1 MRLASKIFLG
11 FSLVIV
17 VVAAAGVISL
27 RAVGRLVSV
36 NREIAVESVPALRLS
51 TGVRDTMLSLARL
64 QARYVVLTDR
74 RYAELWRESAD
85 RARVDL
91 DRLQGLVHTQGEKA
105 HLAAAT
111 EAFERYRAAVVEEH
125 ARLRLDRH
133 AVVDPVGRG
142 MAEQVEVHL
151 ERLQEATYTR
161 VVRAQTE
168 VARLEQRTW
177 TGVGIALAAALALA
191 LAATAVIAFRITRSV
206 RRLSEATAAVAAG
219 SFREPIPIGGR
230 DELGVL
236 ARAFNAMATRLRQLD
251 EMKEEFF
258 AIFSHELRSPLTSVR
273 EAAHL
278 LADGVPGPLTT
289 KQARLVEIIGRSSD
303 RLLRLVNQILDVSR
317 LRAGLLPIEQ
327 VPVDLERVV
336 VRAAEELRPQAEEA
350 GITLRR
356 ERVGTKFVVTGDE
369 ERLVQVV
376 VNLVA
381 NAVRFTPTGGQ
392 VVLRTVD
399 AGPECELQVE
409 DTGIGIPAAELPH
422 VFETYRQAHVGR
434 GGTGLGLAIV
444 RALVLAH
451 GGRVTVESHEGKG
464 SRFTVL
470 LPRDGTPARE
480 TGAR

>member
-17 VVAAAGVISL
+17 VLAAVGAISL

-36 NREIAVESVPALRLS
+36 NREIAAESLPALRLN
-51 TGVRDTMLSLARL
+51 TGARDTVQRLARL
-64 QARYVVLTDR
+64 EARYVVLGDA
-74 RYAELWRESAD
+74 RYAELWRESAE
-85 RARVDL
+85 RVRDDL
-91 DRLQGLVHTQGEKA
+91 ERLQAFVHTEAEKVQ
-105 HLAAAT
+105 LAEAT
-111 EAFERYRAAVVEEH
+111 GAFARYRAAVAAEH
-125 ARLRLDRH
+125 AQIKAGRRTATTPAGRD
-133 AVVDPVGRG
+133 VV
-142 MAEQVEVHL
+142 EQVVVHL
-151 ERLQEATYTR
+151 DKLQEATHAR
-161 VVRAQTE
+161 VLWAQAE
-168 VARLEQRTW
+168 IARLERRTW
-177 TGVGIALAAALALA
+177 NGIVVALGAALLLS

-206 RRLSEATAAVAAG
+206 RRLSEATTAVAAG

-236 ARAFNAMATRLRQLD
+236 ARAFNAMASRLRQLD
-251 EMKEEFF
+251 KMKEEFF

-278 LADGVPGPLTT
+278 LADGVPGPLTA

-317 LRAGLLPIEQ
+317 LRAGLLPIGQ

-350 GITLRR
+350 GISLRH
-356 ERVGTKFVVTGDE
+356 ERVGTQFVVVGDE

-381 NAVRFTPTGGQ
+381 NAVRFTPTGGH
-392 VVLRTVD
+392 VVLRNVD
-399 AGPECELQVE
+399 AGPECEVQVE

-422 VFETYRQAHVGR
+422 VFETYRQAHAGR

-464 SRFTVL
+464 SRFSVL
-470 LPRDGTPARE
+470 LPREVHA
-480 TGAR
+480 A

>member
-161 VVRAQTE
+161 VVRAQ
-168 VARLEQRTW
+168 